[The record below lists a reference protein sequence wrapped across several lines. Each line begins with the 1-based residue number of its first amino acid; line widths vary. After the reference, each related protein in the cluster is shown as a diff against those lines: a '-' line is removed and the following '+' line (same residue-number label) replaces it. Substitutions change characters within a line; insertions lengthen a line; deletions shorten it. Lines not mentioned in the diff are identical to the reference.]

1 MKIQPKD
8 FFHGAALTQIVEHQ
22 SFTALNKADDKYG
35 HYLINAN
42 IRLLVKYS
50 SPSDSPWQ
58 FTFNASDLKSISEDV
73 AVDGIEFFACL
84 VCGTETVC
92 LLTKQQLSS
101 VIDVYTEDAQWIRV
115 QVPSAGMS
123 MRVKGSTAM
132 LDKTIAHNAFPKG
145 LFEIQK

>member
-8 FFHGAALTQIVEHQ
+8 YFHGAALTQIVEHQ

-50 SPSDSPWQ
+50 SPSNSPWQ
-58 FTFNASDLKSISEDV
+58 FTFNKSDLKSICEDV
-73 AVDGIEFFACL
+73 AVDGISFFACL

-92 LLTKQQLSS
+92 LLTEQQLAM
-101 VIDVYTEDAQWIRV
+101 VIDLDTEYAQWVRV
-115 QVPSAGMS
+115 EVPSAGKS
-123 MRVKGSTAM
+123 MRVRGSTAA
-132 LDKTIAHNAFPKG
+132 LKRAIAHNAFPNG
-145 LFEIQK
+145 LFQI